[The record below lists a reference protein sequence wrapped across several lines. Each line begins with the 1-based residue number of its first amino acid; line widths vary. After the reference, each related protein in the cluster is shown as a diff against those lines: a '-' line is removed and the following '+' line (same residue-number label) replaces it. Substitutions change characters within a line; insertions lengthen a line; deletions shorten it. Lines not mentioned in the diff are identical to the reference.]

1 MLFAFRL
8 VLFETFSLHQILT
21 MQTYVSIWFLCFFY
35 TTLGHVLCDN
45 FCILTKGSR
54 LFSQKTMFSAVPLG
68 ISCKP
73 SPLPLSDL
81 HDPPCQISGLGPHQM
96 RVPVARPDIPLD
108 PLKLGLQMLGGH
120 RNILQ
125 IPQQMSA
132 IDHAATIPQT
142 AKIRNASPLLIVY
155 IRSPEL
161 STPMHFPPPLRHQR
175 PILLQ

>member
-68 ISCKP
+68 ISCKL

-81 HDPPCQISGLGPHQM
+81 HDPPCQISG
-96 RVPVARPDIPLD
+96 
-108 PLKLGLQMLGGH
+108 LGLQMLGGH

-132 IDHAATIPQT
+132 IDPAATIPQT
-142 AKIRNASPLLIVY
+142 AKIINASPLLIVY
-155 IRSPEL
+155 IRSPEVSL
-161 STPMHFPPPLRHQR
+161 PMHFPPPLRHQR
-175 PILLQ
+175 ASLLQ